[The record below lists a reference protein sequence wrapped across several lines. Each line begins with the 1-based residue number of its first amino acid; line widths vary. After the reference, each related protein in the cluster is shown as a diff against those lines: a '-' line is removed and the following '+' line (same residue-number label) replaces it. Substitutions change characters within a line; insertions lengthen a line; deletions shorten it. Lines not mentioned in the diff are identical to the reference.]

1 MAILTRTTD
10 QKARVS
16 LPRAFANSTVI
27 IDQISDTEV
36 RIRKARVIP
45 EEEVRFLEESRPPL
59 SDRDREV
66 FLKLLGKPRSLMRY
80 VPDRPGHDRRYAIDP
95 TRLETALAW
104 RPVETWDSGLAK
116 TIRWYQENSAW
127 VERARSGAYREY
139 IAKQYPALAEDR
151 G

>member
-27 IDQISDTEV
+27 IDQISDTEI

-66 FLKLLGKPRSLMRY
+66 FLKLLDKPPRASKALRGLF
-80 VPDRPGHDRRYAIDP
+80 RKSKRRH
-95 TRLETALAW
+95 
-104 RPVETWDSGLAK
+104 G
-116 TIRWYQENSAW
+116 
-127 VERARSGAYREY
+127 
-139 IAKQYPALAEDR
+139 
-151 G
+151 

>member
-66 FLKLLGKPRSLMRY
+66 FLKLLGKPPRASKALRGLF
-80 VPDRPGHDRRYAIDP
+80 RKSKRRH
-95 TRLETALAW
+95 
-104 RPVETWDSGLAK
+104 G
-116 TIRWYQENSAW
+116 
-127 VERARSGAYREY
+127 
-139 IAKQYPALAEDR
+139 
-151 G
+151 

>member
-66 FLKLLGKPRSLMRY
+66 FLKLLDKPPRASKALRGLF
-80 VPDRPGHDRRYAIDP
+80 RKSKRRH
-95 TRLETALAW
+95 
-104 RPVETWDSGLAK
+104 G
-116 TIRWYQENSAW
+116 
-127 VERARSGAYREY
+127 
-139 IAKQYPALAEDR
+139 
-151 G
+151 